1 MPKKKWLCAAGL
13 LLLCCLVLTGCL
25 AGETEYDPDT
35 PPGFFVGV
43 WHGWLAPI
51 SLLLRLFGREEV
63 RMYETLNAGIGYD
76 IGFYMAV
83 ISGFGGLALI
93 RRRK

>member
-1 MPKKKWLCAAGL
+1 MPKKKWLCTIGL

-35 PPGFFVGV
+35 PPGFFIGV

-83 ISGFGGLALI
+83 ISGFGGLALV

>member
-25 AGETEYDPDT
+25 AGETEYAPDT